1 MKQKKNNT
9 KKMFH
14 FGKSK
19 INNTFI
25 LKEHN
30 NDATDVNFMITSTKL
45 YILVATLSI
54 NNNVKF
60 LENLKG
66 KNSKEQFLGI
76 NIGHK

>member
-1 MKQKKNNT
+1 ML
-9 KKMFH
+9 H
-14 FGKSK
+14 FGNSK
-19 INNTFI
+19 INSTFI

-45 YILVATLSI
+45 FILVATLSI